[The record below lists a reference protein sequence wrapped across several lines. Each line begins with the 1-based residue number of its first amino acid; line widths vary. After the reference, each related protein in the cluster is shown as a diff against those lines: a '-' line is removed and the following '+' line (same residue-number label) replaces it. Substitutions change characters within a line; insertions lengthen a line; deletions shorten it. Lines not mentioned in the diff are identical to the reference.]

1 MGHVIHVIAVKADDV
16 LDAKGQVDEEL
27 DNKCGTSFDYYTV
40 IHAIHIPTGMCT
52 VIDSD
57 YERYSSWNSIDK
69 INEHFRK
76 WLRPLA
82 DVECD
87 ILKVIEE
94 KKYYLL
100 SSLGDEANEIAML
113 KRHFKDPCTEYDI
126 RKADYNDWE
135 FDKPGCTSFIDE
147 PNYFVVVDLH
157 I

>member
-1 MGHVIHVIAVKADDV
+1 MGHVIHIIAVKADDV
-16 LDAKGQVDEEL
+16 LDAKNQVDEEL

-40 IHAIHIPTGMCT
+40 IHAIHIPTGTCT
-52 VIDSD
+52 VIDYD
-57 YERYSSWNSIDK
+57 YERYSGWNSIDK
-69 INEHFRK
+69 INAHFRK

-100 SSLGDEANEIAML
+100 SSLGDEANEMAML

-126 RKADYNDWE
+126 RQADYNSWA
-135 FDKPGCTSFIDE
+135 FDKFGCTSFSDE
-147 PNYFVVVDLH
+147 PNYVVVVDLH